1 MAEFDVKQVTNH
13 EWLGIGAGVV
23 AIINS
28 FLPWYSVSISI
39 GALSNTNSVSSWSI
53 GFAAWFSVL
62 LVVAAAVVVLLPHFG
77 VEVPSRPLVWL
88 GLAGLAFVMII
99 LRWLTFPSVGSQA
112 GADLGN
118 IDAGASFGL
127 FLGLVL
133 AIVSAVGGWLTY
145 QAGTARP
152 APDAAA

>member
-1 MAEFDVKQVTNH
+1 MAVFDVKQVTNY
-13 EWLGIGAGVV
+13 EWLGIGTGAV

-28 FLPWYSVSISI
+28 FLPWYSVSISM
-39 GALSNTNSVSSWSI
+39 GALNNTEFSSAWSI

-77 VEVPSRPLVWL
+77 VEVQRRPLVWL
-88 GLAGLAFVMII
+88 GLAGLAFALII
-99 LRWLTFPSVGSQA
+99 LRWLTFPSVEASGGLTGEIS
-112 GADLGN
+112 
-118 IDAGASFGL
+118 AGASFGL
-127 FLGLVL
+127 FLGLIL

-145 QAGTARP
+145 QARP